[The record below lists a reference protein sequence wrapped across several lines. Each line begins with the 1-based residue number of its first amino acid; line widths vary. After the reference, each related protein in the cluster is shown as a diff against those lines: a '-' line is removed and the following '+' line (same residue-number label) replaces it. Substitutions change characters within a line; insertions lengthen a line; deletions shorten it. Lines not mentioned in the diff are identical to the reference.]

1 MGIQDRDYYWQHR
14 DQQDQQDQQ
23 PQSFEPPPFKPTFK
37 PKPRAAYAFV
47 TFTCA
52 AIAIGSCIAA
62 VFRLLRSYS

>member
-14 DQQDQQDQQ
+14 DQQEQ
-23 PQSFEPPPFKPTFK
+23 PHVPEQPPFKPSFK
-37 PKPRAAYAFV
+37 LKPRAAYAFV

-62 VFRLLRSYS
+62 VFRLFRSYS